1 MLSSPLLTPEIIL
14 DAKKFLERLGVPPP
28 CPWPYQY
35 AHDAILDSH
44 EPGLAFILPLTAML
58 FEVNKNS
65 RSATSGVGAKAVSAS
80 AVKHNAGRDAVFNA
94 TLNANIIKVNPLVP
108 LTVHWDD
115 KLLSDFTRHKSF
127 DWLPAVATVTGTT
140 TVWHAGNA
148 TSIIHSKLDY
158 YYNLPKS

>member
-1 MLSSPLLTPEIIL
+1 MAAAIMI
-14 DAKKFLERLGVPPP
+14 KF
-28 CPWPYQY
+28 
-35 AHDAILDSH
+35 
-44 EPGLAFILPLTAML
+44 
-58 FEVNKNS
+58 
-65 RSATSGVGAKAVSAS
+65 
-80 AVKHNAGRDAVFNA
+80 
-94 TLNANIIKVNPLVP
+94 NPLVP